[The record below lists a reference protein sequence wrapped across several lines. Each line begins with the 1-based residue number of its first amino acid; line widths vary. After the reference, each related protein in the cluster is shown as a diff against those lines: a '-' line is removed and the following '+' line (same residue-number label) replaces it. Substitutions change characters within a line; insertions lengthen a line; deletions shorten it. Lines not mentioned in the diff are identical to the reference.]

1 MPYSPSLDAVICSRL
16 AEGCTCFLAVSSFS
30 LASALRFSCPLSFA
44 FCGGIQALVFS
55 TDAAFRS
62 RMTPQNRSSS
72 LKFSSRTALCSSA
85 VTPVGRGCEIASPDR
100 RPFCAPSPASTVTG
114 VGVVPARGVGARAKF
129 SDGSAFHEA
138 ATQSPLRRLSCA
150 KCRDLAVIQPPF
162 IRTGDSYGCLET
174 EKGHGMIQG
183 MSRRKA
189 LSLLGLGAALGFTL
203 SSALAPS
210 EAEAQEA
217 ATPPAAPA
225 EATGTHGMN
234 RRQSRRTGRHERRH
248 GRHERRHTRRT
259 GEKPAAAAP
268 AEGAPAGTAPA
279 PQ

>member
-1 MPYSPSLDAVICSRL
+1 MA
-16 AEGCTCFLAVSSFS
+16 
-30 LASALRFSCPLSFA
+30 
-44 FCGGIQALVFS
+44 
-55 TDAAFRS
+55 
-62 RMTPQNRSSS
+62 PQNRSSS
-72 LKFSSRTALCSSA
+72 LKFSSRTRAALPPSPS
-85 VTPVGRGCEIASPDR
+85 GRGCEIAWPDR
-100 RPFCAPSPASTVTG
+100 RPFCLHPGFDSDRGRRGPRQGRLRPREIVRWFDVSRSRHAVAAAP
-114 VGVVPARGVGARAKF
+114 
-129 SDGSAFHEA
+129 AFFTE
-138 ATQSPLRRLSCA
+138 
-150 KCRDLAVIQPPF
+150 CRDLAVIQPPF
-162 IRTGDSYGCLET
+162 IPTGDCYGCLET
-174 EKGHGMIQG
+174 EKGHGMSEG

-203 SSALAPS
+203 SAALKPSA
-210 EAEAQEA
+210 AEAQEA